1 MSKGGGYPSASMPA
15 PATLTKNVKFGRFAH
30 RGGISFTSSY
40 SKQRWYTTPFAIT
53 LILGILIS
61 LLVGFGWYRAV
72 RNQEK
77 SSFYVQA
84 GAAQNQIGVAFRSD
98 MGYLE
103 AERALVT
110 TFPNIT
116 NRTFANWYST
126 TSIGPRSIGNVGF
139 SYIVKVPNANLYSF
153 ANQLYND
160 PPHGI
165 KIPFPSSYSVY
176 PSGSR
181 PTYCLMKLGYVAG
194 KPLYSTEANFDYC
207 DSSVKISP
215 FPRVLT
221 EAENE
226 ASFVVVPPIGQYSGE
241 FFIVAPVYRGDV
253 IPTSVTARQ
262 AQLTGW
268 VLSAF
273 SVSQILGYVAKT
285 IPDTGIA
292 LYLHTSGQT
301 LEVGH
306 YHSVNPSPFSVSISA
321 TVDSTW
327 TVDFTRNA
335 SIAPIL
341 EGVGITLLGLLLT
354 AALVILIRML
364 AKTREKAYE
373 LVDERTGELKRLAL
387 HDPLTGLPNRA
398 LVIDRATQLLAR
410 TKREDIDVGV
420 LFIDLDNFKDVN
432 DTLGHQRGD
441 QLLVAVAS
449 RLTAAIRPSDT
460 VGRLGGDEFV
470 VLLEDHSGEASPEE
484 VAERILGILSR
495 PFILDEKEQIMLS
508 VRASIGVAIGY
519 RDNADNLL
527 RDADIALYQ
536 AKQSGKSRYKL
547 FKPEMQQ
554 ALKERMAHEMELR
567 SALTNGEF
575 FLEYQPVFDLK
586 TLSVSGVE
594 ALVRW
599 RHPQHGVLFPID
611 FIPFAEETGVVGE
624 IGSYV
629 LQLACRQAAA
639 WANQGYPVPVSVNI
653 SGQQLDSGEI
663 IQDVKAVL
671 RSSKLDP
678 SLLVLDLSEGILMR
692 DADMMSK
699 RLRDLKQL
707 GVGIAIDD
715 FGTGYSSLAYLRRLP
730 IDTLKIDGSFI
741 KEVAGSPEGH
751 SLIRTLVQLGKT
763 LGIDTLAEGIEDESQ
778 LTELQREQCDYGQGF
793 LYSRPLTP
801 DALKDLLDRNQSSI
815 RHIWPVNG

>member
-1 MSKGGGYPSASMPA
+1 MSRGGGYSGAD
-15 PATLTKNVKFGRFAH
+15 ATSPILATKNIKFGRFAR
-30 RGGISFTSSY
+30 RGGITFTSSY

-53 LILGILIS
+53 LILCVIIS
-61 LLVGFGWYRAV
+61 FFIGFGWYRAA

-77 SSFYVQA
+77 SSFYAQA
-84 GAAQNQIGVAFRSD
+84 AAAQDQIGVAFRSD
-98 MGYLE
+98 IGYLE
-103 AERALVT
+103 AERALIT

-116 NRTFANWYST
+116 NKIFANWYST

-139 SYIVKVPNANLYSF
+139 SYIVRVPNSGLYNFASKLYQDPPYGIKVP
-153 ANQLYND
+153 
-160 PPHGI
+160 P
-165 KIPFPSSYSVY
+165 PSSYAVY
-176 PSGSR
+176 PPGARSS
-181 PTYCLMKLGYVAG
+181 YCLMKIGYVAA
-194 KPLYSTEANFDYC
+194 KPLYATEVNFDYC
-207 DSSVKISP
+207 DPSLNGTP
-215 FPRVLT
+215 FPKAFAT
-221 EAENE
+221 AEDR
-226 ASFVVVPPIGQYSGE
+226 ATFVVIPPVGKYTKE
-241 FFIVAPVYRGDV
+241 FFMIAPVYRGDV
-253 IPTSVTARQ
+253 VPSTLSGRQ
-262 AQLTGW
+262 SQLTGW

-273 SVSQILGYVAKT
+273 SVAKILSFVAKT
-285 IPDTGIA
+285 IPNTGIS
-292 LYLHTSGQT
+292 LYLNTSGST
-301 LEVGH
+301 TKVGQ
-306 YHSVNPSPFSVSISA
+306 YRSVNSGPFAINISLD
-321 TVDSTW
+321 VDSVW
-327 TVDFTRNA
+327 QVDFSRNSSFGPLIQGA
-335 SIAPIL
+335 
-341 EGVGITLLGLLLT
+341 GITLLGLILT

-373 LVDERTGELKRLAL
+373 LVDERTGELKRMAL

-410 TKREDIDVGV
+410 TKREDMDVGV

-449 RLTAAIRPSDT
+449 RLTAAVRPSDT

-484 VAERILGILSR
+484 VADRILGILSR

-508 VRASIGVAIGY
+508 VRASIGIAIGY
-519 RDNADNLL
+519 RENADNLL

-567 SALTNGEF
+567 TALTNGEF

-599 RHPQHGVLFPID
+599 RHPKHGVLFPID

-624 IGSYV
+624 IGTYV

-639 WANQGYPVPVSVNI
+639 WANQGYPIPISVNI

-671 RSSKLDP
+671 RSSKLDAG
-678 SLLVLDLSEGILMR
+678 LLVLDLSEGILMR
-692 DADMMSK
+692 DADMMSR
-699 RLRDLKQL
+699 RLRELKQL

-751 SLIRTLVQLGKT
+751 ALIRTLVQLGKT

-801 DALKDLLDRNQSSI
+801 DALKDLLDRNQNSV